1 MKLTLSSGAFII
13 YGHHTLIAGNRKA
26 SIDGVII
33 TIIVTMSSS
42 ARKSCPVQFFGPKKI
57 RLRPRPV
64 QTFSKTNKT
73 GPAPK
78 KTETAVF
85 FSLWTSLGL
94 NRVLAGSDR
103 FFDCVNNKF

>member
-42 ARKSCPVQFFGPKKI
+42 ARKSGPVRFFGPKK
-57 RLRPRPV
+57 
-64 QTFSKTNKT
+64 
-73 GPAPK
+73 
-78 KTETAVF
+78 
-85 FSLWTSLGL
+85 
-94 NRVLAGSDR
+94 
-103 FFDCVNNKF
+103 